1 MTKSEKIREYM
12 RLAYAGGTYD
22 SGIICRER
30 AYAYR
35 LVDGLQAG
43 TIQRCPVTLL
53 DAGCLVWDVWASDT
67 AVIRALVDRKT
78 AYLCNSASLD
88 SLFHRGST
96 VSPWDVY
103 VRDFG
108 GVPIR

>member
-12 RLAYAGGTYD
+12 RLAYAGGAYD

-30 AYAYR
+30 VYAYR
-35 LVDGLQAG
+35 LEDGLQAG
-43 TIQRCPVTLL
+43 AILRCPLTLL
-53 DAGCLVWDVWASDT
+53 DAGCPIWEPWASDT
-67 AVIRALVDRKT
+67 AVIRALADRKT

-88 SLFHRGST
+88 SLFHRGGT
-96 VSPWDVY
+96 VSPWGVY
-103 VRDFG
+103 VRDYG